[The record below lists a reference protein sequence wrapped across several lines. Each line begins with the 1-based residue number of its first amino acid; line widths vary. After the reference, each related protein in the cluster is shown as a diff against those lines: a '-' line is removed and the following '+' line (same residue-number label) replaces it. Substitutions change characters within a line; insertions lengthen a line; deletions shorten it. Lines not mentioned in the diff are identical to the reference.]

1 MVISYCFILWPSV
14 TMTLFMLS
22 GKYHV
27 LLQRPAGKLHCK
39 IDKIAGVLETRRLDK
54 KNALYQATIK
64 HVDFLL
70 NRIQKLSRVIDL

>member
-1 MVISYCFILWPSV
+1 
-14 TMTLFMLS
+14 MTLFMLS

-27 LLQRPAGKLHCK
+27 LLRRPAGKLHSK
-39 IDKIAGVLETRRLDK
+39 INKITGVLETRRLDK

>member
-1 MVISYCFILWPSV
+1 
-14 TMTLFMLS
+14 MTLFMLS

-54 KNALYQATIK
+54 KNAPYQEAFSC
-64 HVDFLL
+64 D
-70 NRIQKLSRVIDL
+70 